1 MNNLGKLKNAVNG
14 AEFDA
19 LLLVSSVNRLYA
31 TGFSSSSGYVL
42 VTGTDAFFI
51 TDSRYIEAARAA
63 VSDAEVLQQTAEDK
77 PAAILNRLISEL
89 GVRTLAIEENSL
101 TYSEFLAFSSVLKS
115 ELVKSGGLVDRL
127 RNVKSEEELAAMI
140 EAQRIAEKAFLR
152 LLPELSRELTE
163 KQVANRLLFHMLD
176 CGADDKSFDTIA
188 VSGANSSRPH
198 GVPSDEKLARGFL
211 TIDFGAKKNG
221 WVSDTTRTV
230 YLGWQGKPSDEE
242 RRVYDTVLQAQ
253 LAGIAAI
260 RAGIPGCEVDGA
272 ARQVIQA
279 AGYGEYFGH
288 GFGHGLGLEVHEALS
303 ASVNVKTPLPEGGV
317 ISAEPGIYL
326 PGRFGVRIED
336 VVYVEKDGCRD
347 ITELCRELIVL

>member
-1 MNNLGKLKNAVNG
+1 MNNLEKLKKAVND

-19 LLLVSSVNRLYA
+19 LLLVSAVNRLYA

-42 VTGTDAFFI
+42 ITPRDAFFI
-51 TDSRYIEAARAA
+51 TDSRYIEAARAV
-63 VSDAEVLQQTAEDK
+63 VSGAEVLLQTAEDK
-77 PAAILNRLISEL
+77 PAAILNRLLAGAE
-89 GVRTLAIEENSL
+89 VRTLAIEESSL
-101 TYSEFLAFSSVLKS
+101 TYSEFLAFSSALKA
-115 ELVKSGGLVDRL
+115 ELVKSDGLVDGL
-127 RNVKSEEELAAMI
+127 RNVKSEAELAAMI
-140 EAQRIAEKAFLR
+140 ETQRIAEKAFLR
-152 LLPELSRELTE
+152 LLPELSRDLTE

-188 VSGANSSRPH
+188 VSSANSSRPH
-198 GVPSDEKLARGFL
+198 GVPSDEKLTQGFL

-230 YLGWQGKPSDEE
+230 YIGGAGKPSDEE

-260 RAGIPGCEVDGA
+260 RAGVTGQEVDGA
-272 ARQVIQA
+272 AREVIKN

-288 GFGHGLGLEVHEALS
+288 GFGHGLGLEVHEALA

-347 ITELCRELIVL
+347 ITELGKELIVL